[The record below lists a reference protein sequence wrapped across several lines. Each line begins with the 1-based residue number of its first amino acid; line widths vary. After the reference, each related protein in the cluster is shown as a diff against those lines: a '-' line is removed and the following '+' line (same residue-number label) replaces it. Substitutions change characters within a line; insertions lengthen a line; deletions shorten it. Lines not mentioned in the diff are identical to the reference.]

1 MVDFDLFDRRALG
14 IIGALVER
22 LDHKECDQRD
32 NHDNEYGDNAD
43 EQRIVVLGSSGGAGL
58 WSGGRYGLLRR
69 GAGWRRPLLRRA
81 SFWLGSGRGLMS
93 GPHGHVRLLGL
104 SRRGL
109 LRRLNRGRGGVGR
122 GIGRSGMFG
131 CLCILLRLRGL
142 AIIGYRRS
150 AVGAEALAVF
160 QKLAAMGAKPGHDG
174 SFHSMC
180 WLDYKVVQV
189 RLGRADPT
197 GYMRI
202 VMPRKPCRMR
212 HKDRARSFDDGH
224 RCPGTRSRELY
235 ERP

>member
-1 MVDFDLFDRRALG
+1 MVDFDLFDRRALD

-22 LDHKECDQRD
+22 LDHNEHDERE
-32 NHDNEYGDNAD
+32 NYDNEYGDNAD
-43 EQRIVVLGSSGGAGL
+43 EQRIVVLGGSGGAGL

-69 GAGWRRPLLRRA
+69 GVGWRRPLLRRA

-93 GPHGHVRLLGL
+93 GLHGHVCLLGL

-109 LRRLNRGRGGVGR
+109 LRRLNRSRGGVEGGIGR
-122 GIGRSGMFG
+122 SIGRSGMLG

-150 AVGAEALAVF
+150 AVGAEALAAF
-160 QKLAAMGAKPGHDG
+160 QKLAAVGAKPGHDG

-212 HKDRARSFDDGH
+212 HKDRARSFDDG
-224 RCPGTRSRELY
+224 C
-235 ERP
+235 